1 MVNSKRKNLERIVK
15 KVVISDDNSEDCSYS
30 DKTEDTTISNIAETR
45 DEIKQIL
52 EVKEIYDYNIAKK
65 FFKKHPDYA
74 EKIVLIKNQKYVLS
88 LRILDWFV
96 TNYTKKNNVTYKVM
110 IDGKEKKFDVYIS
123 YDSQLKHY
131 KKTRFDPFARKNKE
145 KKGYFVFRFPKTDKK
160 IKTNIKQLNF
170 LVWAFKYKIID
181 YVEANLDELSKA
193 MIQDNKSNKEKRA
206 IKKQEKTDKKK
217 MLTVIKNK
225 KESIID
231 KMKPE
236 KKSFDISFE

>member
-1 MVNSKRKNLERIVK
+1 MDNSKREKTEKIITSYDN
-15 KVVISDDNSEDCSYS
+15 SDDYSCS
-30 DKTEDTTISNIAETR
+30 DTTEETTIGPIAETR

-65 FFKKHPDYA
+65 FFKKHSEYA
-74 EKIVLIKNQKYVLS
+74 EKIVLIKNQKYILS

-96 TNYTKKNNVTYKVM
+96 TNYTKKNNVTYKIM
-110 IDGKEKKFDVYIS
+110 IDDKEKKFDVYIS

-145 KKGYFVFRFPKTDKK
+145 KKGYFVFRFPQTDKK

-181 YVEANLDELSKA
+181 YVEANLTELTKA
-193 MIQDNKSNKEKRA
+193 MILDNKNNKEKRA
-206 IKKQEKTDKKK
+206 VKKQEKCDKKII
-217 MLTVIKNK
+217 TIIKNT
-225 KESIID
+225 KESITD